1 MQMRRVAIIEGFR
14 TPFARVFTDF
24 KDMTTIDLA
33 KVCMAELVNRTE
45 IDANEIDDIAMGI
58 SLPKPSTTNLARIA
72 ALGIG
77 LPKTIHS
84 YHMQLACA
92 SSILTTAHIAMTI
105 ATGNA
110 DVGIA
115 GGAESMSDVPITV
128 TEPFRRILLE
138 AQTKRTPEEQMLTL
152 GQVRL
157 ADMIPPPMAL
167 SEAYT
172 GLTMGEHTELMV
184 KEWGITREEQDDYC
198 AFTHEQAGKAIADGR
213 IPAEVIPVAAPPDF
227 HVANTDNLVR
237 PKPNRKKIG
246 MLPPVFD
253 REYGTITAA
262 NSSPLTDG
270 ASAIL
275 LMSEEKANALGYKPK
290 AFIKS
295 FGFSGL
301 DLDIGMLFGPTF
313 ATPRALKMAGMKLS
327 DIDLVEMHE
336 AFAGQVLCNL
346 KAFNTKS
353 WLEKNVGLSEPIG
366 EVNMDRFNMMGGS
379 VSIGHP
385 FGATGAR
392 MIMTCA
398 NQLPRVDGTFGLV
411 TACAANGTGGT
422 MILERAN

>member
-1 MQMRRVAIIEGFR
+1 MPNRRVAIIDGFR
-14 TPFARVFTDF
+14 TPFTRVFTDF
-24 KDMTTIDLA
+24 REMTAIDLA
-33 KVCMAELVNRTE
+33 KVCLAELVNRTE
-45 IDANEIDDIAMGI
+45 IDPREIDEIAMGI
-58 SLPKPSTTNLARIA
+58 SIPKPSTTNLARIA

-92 SSILTTAHIAMTI
+92 SSILTTAHVAMSI
-105 ATGNA
+105 MTGNA

-128 TEPFRRILLE
+128 TEPFRRVILE
-138 AQTKRTPEEQMLTL
+138 AQTKKTPEEQMLTI

-157 ADMIPPPMAL
+157 LDMIPPPLAL
-167 SEAYT
+167 AEAYT

-184 KEWGITREEQDDYC
+184 KEWGITREEQDEY
-198 AFTHEQAGKAIADGR
+198 AARTHELAGKAVADGR
-213 IPAEVIPVAAPPDF
+213 IPAEVIPVPAPPDY
-227 HVANTDNLVR
+227 HIAQTDNLVR
-237 PKPNRKKIG
+237 PQPNRPKIAS
-246 MLPPVFD
+246 LPPAFD
-253 REYGTITAA
+253 KEYGTITAA

-270 ASAIL
+270 ASAVL
-275 LMSEEKANALGYKPK
+275 LMTEEKAKALGYKPK
-290 AFIKS
+290 AYIRS

-301 DLDIGMLFGPTF
+301 DLDVGMLFGPTF
-313 ATPRALKMAGMKLS
+313 STPKALRRAGLKLA

-346 KAFNTKS
+346 RAFNSKA

-366 EVNMDRFNMMGGS
+366 EVNMERLNMMGGS
-379 VSIGHP
+379 VSLGHP

-392 MIMTCA
+392 MITTCA

-411 TACAANGTGGT
+411 TACAANGTGGA
-422 MILERAN
+422 MILERAD